1 MKVLVTGGTGFVGR
15 ALVRRLAEQGHEL
28 AVLTRSV
35 QGRRPDHPGVR
46 FIQGEP
52 ARPGPWQAEAAGME
66 AAVNL
71 AGETIFQRWTPAVK
85 QRIKE
90 SRISTTRNLVEAL
103 TTGGPGRGKILFN
116 TSAVGYYGFRG
127 DEDLDESGAPGID
140 FLAELTKEWE
150 NEAARAESAGVRVVR
165 MRLGIVLS
173 ADGGALGRMIPL
185 FRWGLGGRL
194 GSGRQWFSWIHRA
207 DLIRAVLFLIDQP
220 ESKGP
225 FNFTA
230 PTPIRNADLAAALG
244 RALKR
249 PAALPAPGFMI
260 RLLLGEFGSVLL
272 EGQKVL
278 PRKLLDLG
286 FQFTFPTI
294 EQAFDDLFR

>member
-1 MKVLVTGGTGFVGR
+1 MKILVTGGTGFIGR
-15 ALVRRLAEQGHEL
+15 ALALRLAEQGHEL

-35 QGRRPDHPGVR
+35 QGRRPDHPAIR
-46 FIQGEP
+46 FVHGEP
-52 ARPGPWQAEAAGME
+52 ARPGPWQDEAAAAEAV
-66 AAVNL
+66 VNL

-103 TTGGPGRGKILFN
+103 TAGGQGRGTILFN

-127 DEDLDESGAPGID
+127 DEDLDEFAGPGTD
-140 FLAELTKEWE
+140 FLAELTRAWE
-150 NEAARAESAGVRVVR
+150 DEAARAEAAGVRVVR
-165 MRLGIVLS
+165 MRFGIVLS
-173 ADGGALGRMIPL
+173 PDGGALGQMLPL

-207 DLIRAVLFLIDQP
+207 DLIRALLFLIDQP
-220 ESKGP
+220 EVSGP

-230 PTPIRNADLAAALG
+230 PAPVRNAELAAALG

-249 PAALPAPGFMI
+249 PAVLPAPGFMI
-260 RLLLGEFGSVLL
+260 KLILGEFGSVLV

-278 PRKLLDLG
+278 PQRLLDLG